1 MTYVVSGATG
11 WMGRS
16 ALEVLEKTLAR
27 NEDLVGLARHPGY
40 LTLTSGRQI
49 ELINYEDS
57 KKVQSIQGFIH
68 TAFPTQNLIYELGV
82 NKYQNSCKFIT
93 GWLKDFIDSTSPKWS
108 VGISSGVLSESTF
121 PNPRSIGDLGLYAKW
136 KQLEESLLTDSAC
149 KNVTIG
155 RLFSASGRFMT
166 KPKKLALGDF
176 ILRGMNEESIVV
188 ESNVLGVRNYVD
200 AEDFIETLVFT
211 VQTYPRVIL
220 DSNGIEITIPELATA
235 VARFF
240 PNSRVICNFDKFSEK
255 DLYLPQ
261 KTLPYQ
267 ELSNAAG
274 VGVRKIEDQIFR
286 TILGLRADI
295 NRK

>member
-16 ALEVLEKTLAR
+16 ALEVLEKTVAR
-27 NEDLVGLARHPGY
+27 NEDLVGFARHPGY
-40 LTLTSGRQI
+40 LMLTSGRQI
-49 ELINYEDS
+49 ELMSYQDS
-57 KKVQSIQGFIH
+57 KKVQSVQGFIH

-82 NKYQNSCKFIT
+82 ADYQMSCKSIT
-93 GWLKDFIDSTSPKWS
+93 GWLKNFIDSTSPKWS
-108 VGISSGVLSESTF
+108 VGISSGVLSESIF

-136 KQLEESLLTDSAC
+136 KQLEESLLMDSTC
-149 KNVTIG
+149 KNVAIG

-176 ILRGMNEESIVV
+176 ILRGMNGDSIVV
-188 ESNVLGVRNYVD
+188 ESNVLGVRNYID
-200 AEDFIETLVFT
+200 AEDFIETLIFA
-211 VQTYPRVIL
+211 VQMYPRIIL
-220 DSNGIEITIPELATA
+220 DSNGIEITIPELAKA
-235 VARFF
+235 VSGFF
-240 PNSRVICNFDKFSEK
+240 PNSRVICDFDKFSDK

-267 ELSNAAG
+267 ELSTAAG
-274 VGVRKIEDQIFR
+274 VGVREIEDQISR

-295 NRK
+295 NRN

>member
-1 MTYVVSGATG
+1 
-11 WMGRS
+11 MGRS

-27 NEDLVGLARHPGY
+27 NEDLIGLARHPGY
-40 LTLTSGRQI
+40 VTLTSGRQI

-82 NKYQNSCKFIT
+82 NEYENSCKFIT

-108 VGISSGVLSESTF
+108 IGISSGVLSESTF

-136 KQLEESLLTDSAC
+136 KQLEESLLTDSGC

-176 ILRGMNEESIVV
+176 ILRGMNEERIVV
-188 ESNVLGVRNYVD
+188 KSNILGVRNYVD

-211 VQTYPRVIL
+211 VQTYPRIIL
-220 DSNGIEITIPELATA
+220 DSNGIEITIPELAAA
-235 VARFF
+235 VASFF
-240 PNSRVICNFDKFSEK
+240 PNSSVICDFSKFSEK
-255 DLYLPQ
+255 DLYLPE

-267 ELSNAAG
+267 ELSTAAG
-274 VGVRKIEDQIFR
+274 VGVREIKDQISR